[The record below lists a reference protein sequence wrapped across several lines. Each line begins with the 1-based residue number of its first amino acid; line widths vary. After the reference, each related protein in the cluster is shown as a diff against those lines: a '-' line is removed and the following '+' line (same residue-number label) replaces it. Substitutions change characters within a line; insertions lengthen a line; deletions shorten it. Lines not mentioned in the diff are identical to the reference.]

1 MPSLNPTQNW
11 NALSHRLLGS
21 LLVILVSSILLPL
34 RSRAQD
40 IGWKI
45 AMDVAARAVR
55 EERYEGAEES
65 YKGALESARLP
76 SGEVQP
82 YAATTLNDLA
92 VLYHIQ
98 PKFGQAEP
106 LYLQALTV
114 REHEKGKSDP
124 SLLAILD
131 NLGSAY
137 CSDGKYEQS
146 RTFFERAH
154 AIPLGPLLPKA
165 RPASLHFKG

>member
-21 LLVILVSSILLPL
+21 LLVILGSTIWLPL

-65 YKGALESARLP
+65 YERALESA
-76 SGEVQP
+76 
-82 YAATTLNDLA
+82 LNDLA

-98 PKFGQAEP
+98 RKFGQAEP
-106 LYLQALTV
+106 LYLHPLTV
-114 REHEKGKSDP
+114 REHE
-124 SLLAILD
+124 
-131 NLGSAY
+131 
-137 CSDGKYEQS
+137 
-146 RTFFERAH
+146 
-154 AIPLGPLLPKA
+154 
-165 RPASLHFKG
+165 